1 MKPIQ
6 NTIFGGL
13 GFIGSHLCKSLE
25 KDGYPYQIV
34 GPEDPLPTG
43 NLGNVFY
50 CAGITADFR
59 SRPFDTIDAHISTLS
74 RVLKI
79 GKFSTFI
86 YLSSARLYRHSSLTN
101 EDCKFTVDPL
111 DLEDLVDISK
121 LSGESLCLSMQNE
134 KVRVVRLSNV
144 FGEDYLSKNFLT
156 DLIESA
162 LVREKIHLSS
172 ALTSSKDYIDVES
185 VVSLIRNISERG
197 KHRLY
202 NVASGYNISHQKIV
216 FLLKDLT
223 GCSVT
228 VEEGATALKW
238 PIINI
243 DRIIQEFDFQPIS
256 LLDKLEDLVDG
267 YKSILPSDNEADSLS
282 Q

>member
-25 KDGYPYQIV
+25 KDGLPCQIV
-34 GPEDPLPTG
+34 GREDPLPKG

-74 RVLKI
+74 RVLKN
-79 GKFSTFI
+79 GQFSTFV
-86 YLSSARLYRHSSLTN
+86 YLSSARLYRHSSLTS

-121 LSGESLCLSMQNE
+121 LSGESLCLSLENE
-134 KVRVVRLSNV
+134 KIRVLRLSNV

-156 DLIESA
+156 VLIESA
-162 LVREKIHLSS
+162 LVRREIHLRS
-172 ALTSSKDYIDVES
+172 ALASSKDYVDVES

-243 DRIIQEFDFQPIS
+243 DRIVQEFDFQSIS
-256 LLDKLEDLVDG
+256 LLDKLEGLIDG
-267 YKSILPSDNEADSLS
+267 YRNILLKGDKA
-282 Q
+282 

>member
-25 KDGYPYQIV
+25 KDGLPYQIV
-34 GPEDPLPTG
+34 SREDPFPKG

-74 RVLKI
+74 RVLKN
-79 GKFSTFI
+79 GKFSTFV
-86 YLSSARLYRHSSLTN
+86 YLSSARLYRHSSLTT
-101 EDCKFTVDPL
+101 EECKISVSPL

-121 LSGESLCLSMQNE
+121 LSGESLCLSMKNE

-144 FGEDYLSKNFLT
+144 FGEDYFSKNFLT

-162 LVREKIHLSS
+162 LVRRKIHLSS
-172 ALTSSKDYIDVES
+172 ALASSKDYIDVKS

-197 KHRLY
+197 KYRLY

-223 GCSVT
+223 GCSIT
-228 VEEGATALKW
+228 VEEGATVLKW

-243 DRIIQEFDFQPIS
+243 DRIVQEFDFQSIS
-256 LLDKLEDLVDG
+256 LLDKLEDLIDG
-267 YKSILPSDNEADSLS
+267 YKSILLKGGGLPPKT
-282 Q
+282 

>member
-13 GFIGSHLCKSLE
+13 GFIGSHLCKSLK
-25 KDGYPYQIV
+25 KDGLPYQII
-34 GPEDPLPTG
+34 GREDPLPTG

-74 RVLKI
+74 RILKN
-79 GKFSTFI
+79 GQFSTFI
-86 YLSSARLYRHSSLTN
+86 YLSSARLYRHSSVTG
-101 EDCKFTVDPL
+101 EDSKFTVDPL
-111 DLEDLVDISK
+111 NLEDLVDISK
-121 LSGESLCLSMQNE
+121 LSGESLCLSMKNE

-156 DLIESA
+156 DLMKSA
-162 LVREKIHLSS
+162 LVTGRIHLRST
-172 ALTSSKDYIDVES
+172 LVSSKDYVDVES
-185 VVSLIRNISERG
+185 VVSVIRNISERG

-228 VEEGATALKW
+228 VEEGAKALQW

-243 DRIIQEFDFQPIS
+243 DRIVQEFDFQSIS
-256 LLDKLEDLVDG
+256 LLDKLEDLVEG
-267 YKSILPSDNEADSLS
+267 YKSLLLKDGGLPPKT
-282 Q
+282 